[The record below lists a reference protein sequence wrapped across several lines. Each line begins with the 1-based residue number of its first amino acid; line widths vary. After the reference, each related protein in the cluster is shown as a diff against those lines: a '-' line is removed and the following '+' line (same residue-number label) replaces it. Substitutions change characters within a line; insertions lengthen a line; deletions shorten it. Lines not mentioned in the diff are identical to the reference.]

1 MEEKKITTSHR
12 LLLDNRARGTITG
25 VLDVEDFD
33 AEKIQAQTEA
43 GKLLIKGEN
52 LHITSLN
59 LEKGELEL
67 EGKVDSL
74 IYTAKGAMKKEESL
88 LKRMFR

>member
-1 MEEKKITTSHR
+1 MEEKKTTTSHK
-12 LLLDNRARGTITG
+12 LILDNRARGTITG
-25 VLDVEDFD
+25 VLDVDDFD
-33 AEKIQAQTEA
+33 GEKIQAQTEA

-74 IYTAKGAMKKEESL
+74 IYTTKGGEKKEESL